1 MFEVHL
7 STKAKKELEQLDE
20 NLRNRIVKIL
30 EILQA
35 DPVPV
40 RFYDVKKMVGVENTY
55 RIRIGKIRII
65 YTVIWKDKVVV
76 VSKIGFRGRVY

>member
-30 EILQA
+30 EVLQL

-65 YTVIWKDKVVV
+65 YTVIWKDKVVI

>member
-1 MFEVHL
+1 MFKVHL
-7 STKAKKELEQLDE
+7 STKAKKELEQLE
-20 NLRNRIVKIL
+20 KNLRRRIAKIL
-30 EILQA
+30 EVLQL

-65 YTVIWKDKVVV
+65 YTVNG
-76 VSKIGFRGRVY
+76 KIKLC

>member
-30 EILQA
+30 GVLQL

-65 YTVIWKDKVVV
+65 YTVIWKDKVVI
-76 VSKIGFRGRVY
+76 VSKIGFRERVY